1 MHGDLTNWWLDLI
14 VPQLLNDR
22 LKAGAFKQI
31 KKNQATMAAQAQE
44 PHGLNAAADPVNGLD
59 EPMHTQID
67 PAQLMP

>member
-14 VPQLLNDR
+14 VSQQLNDR

-31 KKNQATMAAQAQE
+31 KKKQATMAAQAQE
-44 PHGLNAAADPVNGLD
+44 PHGMNAAADPTDGHD
-59 EPMHTQID
+59 DPMPPGID